1 VIIAGI
7 STGDN
12 TSVRI
17 ATAENIVLLTYFR
30 EADRIDLQF
39 QTPGVSL
46 VRAMSG
52 FCVQEETLQTK
63 RRHSYVVNRPNSTDF
78 RCIVVADR
86 QESRAITSLA
96 VKLGS
101 RMLAFPHLALPARHK
116 V

>member
-12 TSVRI
+12 TSVMI

-39 QTPGVSL
+39 QIPGISL

-52 FCVQEETLQTK
+52 FCVQEE
-63 RRHSYVVNRPNSTDF
+63 RYEPNGGTATSSTDQIRRTF
-78 RCIVVADR
+78 GA
-86 QESRAITSLA
+86 SLSLTD
-96 VKLGS
+96 KSL
-101 RMLAFPHLALPARHK
+101 RL
-116 V
+116 

>member
-1 VIIAGI
+1 MIIAGI

-12 TSVRI
+12 TSVMI

-30 EADRIDLQF
+30 EADGIDLQL
-39 QTPGVSL
+39 QTPGISL
-46 VRAMSG
+46 VRTMSG
-52 FCVQEETLQTK
+52 FCVQEETLRTK

-78 RCIVVADR
+78 RCVVVANR
-86 QESRAITSLA
+86 QESPAVTPPT

-101 RMLAFPHLALPARHK
+101 RMPAFPRSEVSARHK